1 MMKSTNVS
9 LLLVGALALSACGAV
24 DSYKQNRNPQISNLT
39 LDSSVM
45 PEANIV
51 SVPMPEPERR
61 AAPKRA
67 EAASLWRSGNSGFF
81 GDHRAAR
88 VGDILTVA
96 IEIDDEAELRNASS
110 RSRASGQN
118 MDGTFLGYE
127 SKLDRV
133 LPGINE
139 GELPSG
145 DLIDL
150 SSNSSARGQGSIAR
164 NEKISLKV
172 AALIIRK
179 LDNGN
184 LVVAGRQEVK
194 VNNELRELRV
204 AGIIR
209 PVDIEMNNT
218 ISYDKIAEARISYGG
233 KGQLSAVQKP
243 RYGQD
248 ALEVI
253 LPF

>member
-1 MMKSTNVS
+1 MKSTKVS
-9 LLLVGALALSACGAV
+9 LLLIGALTLSACGAV
-24 DSYKQNRNPQISNLT
+24 DSYKENRNPQISNMT
-39 LDSSVM
+39 LDTNVM
-45 PEANIV
+45 PEANVV
-51 SVPMPEPERR
+51 SVPMPEPEHRP
-61 AAPKRA
+61 APKRA
-67 EAASLWRSGNSGFF
+67 ESASLWQSGNTGFF
-81 GDHRAAR
+81 GDHRASR

-96 IEIDDEAELRNASS
+96 IDIDDEAELRNASS
-110 RSRASGQN
+110 RSRSSGQN
-118 MDGTFLGYE
+118 MDGAFLGYE
-127 SKLDRV
+127 NKLDKV
-133 LPGINE
+133 LPGISE

-150 SSNSSARGQGSIAR
+150 SSNSSARGNGSIAR
-164 NEKISLKV
+164 NEKINLKV
-172 AALIIRK
+172 AALIIDR
-179 LDNGN
+179 LSNGN

-218 ISYDKIAEARISYGG
+218 ISYDKIAEARITYGG
-233 KGQLSAVQKP
+233 KGQLTAVQKP

-248 ALEVI
+248 ALEVV